1 MAIKI
6 YNTLSGKKE
15 EFKPISPNKV
25 GIYVCG
31 PTVYDSCH
39 IGHARAAVVFD
50 VIVRY
55 LRKRGYK
62 VIYVRNYTDV
72 DDKVINR
79 ANEERV
85 DFLEIANR
93 YIKEYERDMATLG
106 VLPPDIA
113 PRVSEHIPDIIKSI
127 EKLITNGNAY
137 VSDGDVFFDV
147 TSYPDYGKLSKRDK
161 EQMLAGARVD
171 INERKKNELDFAL
184 WKSAKPGE
192 PSWASPW
199 GKGRP
204 GWHIECSVMSAKYLG
219 QPFDIHGGGVDL
231 VFPHHENEI
240 AQAECAERKPFCL
253 YWIHNGHVSTRGE
266 KISKSL
272 GNFIPIPQLVEKW
285 HPEAI
290 RIFLLSKHHSS
301 PVDFTPEALD
311 DAVEQLDRFY
321 ETLYAVSQ
329 MQNQPSEVKEVSL
342 ESASV
347 LEEVIAAL
355 PSRFDEAME
364 EDFNTALALGHL
376 HTALRALNRFL
387 SEARLCRSHCDLALR
402 AGEAIKELGN
412 ILGILTENPHDYLEK
427 KKKRALDKIGVTEE
441 EINALIEKRQ
451 EARKQKNWAEADKIR
466 NELLQKGIILKDG
479 PTGTEWTVK

>member
-1 MAIKI
+1 MTIKI

-55 LRKRGYK
+55 LRKRGYH
-62 VIYVRNYTDV
+62 VTYVRNYTDV
-72 DDKVINR
+72 DNKVINR
-79 ANEERV
+79 ANEEKV
-85 DFLEIANR
+85 DFLEIADK
-93 YIKEYERDMATLG
+93 YIKEYERDMDTLG

-113 PRVSEHIPDIIKSI
+113 PRVSEHIPDIIESI
-127 EKLITNGNAY
+127 QKLIANGHAY

-147 TSYPDYGKLSKRDK
+147 TSVPEYGKLSKRDK

-171 INERKKNELDFAL
+171 INERKRNELDFAL

-192 PSWASPW
+192 PSWDSPW

-240 AQAECAERKPFCL
+240 AQAECAEHKRFCS

-290 RIFLLSKHHSS
+290 RIFLLAKHHSS

-311 DAVEQLDRFY
+311 DAAEQLDRFY
-321 ETLYAVSQ
+321 EALYAVSQ
-329 MQNQPSEVKEVSL
+329 LENQPKQGKDVKL
-342 ESASV
+342 ESAAI
-347 LEEVIAAL
+347 LEETINSF
-355 PSRFDEAME
+355 PIRFDEAME

-387 SEARLCRSHCDLALR
+387 SEAKSCQYHCDLAMR
-402 AGEAIKELGN
+402 AGELIKQSAN
-412 ILGILTENPHDYLEK
+412 ILGILNEEPADYIK
-427 KKKRALDKIGVTEE
+427 KKKKKALENIGLTEE
-441 EINALIEKRQ
+441 EIKALIEKRQ
-451 EARKQKNWAEADKIR
+451 EARRQKNWGEADKIR
-466 NELLQKGIILKDG
+466 NELMEKGIILKDG
-479 PTGTEWTVK
+479 PNGTEWTVK

>member
-1 MAIKI
+1 MGIKI
-6 YNTLSGKKE
+6 YNTLTGKKE
-15 EFKPISPNKV
+15 EFKPLLPPKV

-55 LRKRGYK
+55 LRKRGYN

-79 ANEERV
+79 ANEEKV
-85 DFLEIANR
+85 DFLEIADR
-93 YIKEYERDMATLG
+93 YIKEYERDMTSLG

-113 PRVSEHIPDIIKSI
+113 PRVSDHIPDIIKAV
-127 EKLITNGNAY
+127 EKLIANGNAY

-147 TSYPDYGKLSKRDK
+147 ASFPEYGKLSKRDK

-192 PSWASPW
+192 PSWDSPW

-204 GWHIECSVMSAKYLG
+204 GWHIECSVMSVKYLG
-219 QPFDIHGGGVDL
+219 QPFDIHGGGIDL

-240 AQAECAERKPFCL
+240 AQAECAEHKPFCS

-272 GNFIPIPQLVEKW
+272 GNFIPIPRLVEKW

-301 PVDFTPEALD
+301 PIDFTPEALD
-311 DAVEQLDRFY
+311 EAVEQLDRFY
-321 ETLYAVSQ
+321 EALNAVYQ
-329 MQNQPSEVKEVSL
+329 MQKQSNQAKDIKL
-342 ESASV
+342 ESAAY
-347 LEEVIAAL
+347 LEDVISSL

-387 SEARLCRSHCDLALR
+387 SEAKSCTSHCDLALR
-402 AGEAIKELGN
+402 AGETIKQTSG
-412 ILGILTENPHDYLEK
+412 ILGILNENPADYIK
-427 KKKRALDKIGVTEE
+427 KKKIKALEKIGLTEE
-441 EINALIEKRQ
+441 EINTLIEKRQ
-451 EARKQKNWAEADKIR
+451 EARKVKNWAEADKIR
-466 NELLQKGIILKDG
+466 NELLEKGIILKDG
-479 PTGTEWTVK
+479 PEGTEWTVK